1 MSNKVHHSQRED
13 AIRNRIHYWQRV
25 KHMMEMH
32 EMKQKSIHFRK
43 KLLEDR
49 AKVNYQHEY
58 DKIRGALAHTVVP
71 IQSQRTLERR
81 MNELRSL
88 GALAVNGI
96 K

>member
-1 MSNKVHHSQRED
+1 M
-13 AIRNRIHYWQRV
+13 
-25 KHMMEMH
+25 
-32 EMKQKSIHFRK
+32 
-43 KLLEDR
+43 EDR

-88 GALAVNGI
+88 GALAVDGI

>member
-1 MSNKVHHSQRED
+1 MSNKINHSHRED
-13 AIRNRIHYWQRV
+13 AIRNRIQYWQRV

-49 AKVNYQHEY
+49 TKVNYQHEY
-58 DKIRGALAHTVVP
+58 DKIRGALAHTVIP
-71 IQSQRTLERR
+71 IQSRRNLERR
-81 MNELRSL
+81 MGELKSL
-88 GALAVNGI
+88 GALAVDGI

>member
-1 MSNKVHHSQRED
+1 MSNKVNHSHRED
-13 AIRNRIHYWQRV
+13 AIRNRIQYWQRV
-25 KHMMEMH
+25 KHMMEMN

-49 AKVNYQHEY
+49 TKVNYQHEY

-71 IQSQRTLERR
+71 IQSRRNLERR
-81 MNELRSL
+81 MGELQSL
-88 GALAVNGI
+88 GALAVDGI

>member
-1 MSNKVHHSQRED
+1 MSNKIHHSHKED
-13 AIRNRIHYWQRV
+13 AIKNRIHYWQRV

-32 EMKQKSIHFRK
+32 ELKQKSIHFRK

-71 IQSQRTLERR
+71 IQSRRNLERR
-81 MNELRSL
+81 RDELISL
-88 GALAVNGI
+88 GALAVGGI

>member
-1 MSNKVHHSQRED
+1 MSNKINHSHRED
-13 AIRNRIHYWQRV
+13 AIRNRIDYWHRV

-49 AKVNYQHEY
+49 ARVNYQHEY

-88 GALAVNGI
+88 GALAVDGI

>member
-1 MSNKVHHSQRED
+1 
-13 AIRNRIHYWQRV
+13 
-25 KHMMEMH
+25 MMEMN

-43 KLLEDR
+43 KLLDDR
-49 AKVNYQHEY
+49 TKTNYQHEY

-71 IQSQRTLERR
+71 IHSKRNLERR
-81 MNELRSL
+81 KVELESL